1 MRHNIVYKCKKTRN
15 KQDELTQFITIEKTK
30 ANPNQDKIQEAHQHL
45 QDIDNYKISGSI
57 IRSKEK
63 MILEQE
69 KPNKFFF
76 DQEKQKQKTIKQ
88 LQTIENDKIITLT
101 NDFQILNYCKN
112 LFSDLYTKT
121 QTNAQIQEKLL
132 NPLKAKITNEDNK
145 KLTQQIT
152 FAELKTAIFQLK
164 NGKSPGIDGIP
175 IEFYKSYY
183 GYTKNDLQQ
192 LYNLILFRN
201 GNLTP
206 SMNQVIINLLH
217 KNDKKENLKNLEAN
231 LSTMLRLENLN

>member
-1 MRHNIVYKCKKTRN
+1 MVGGRKKLYFKMPAAQYCVQMQKNIHNN
-15 KQDELTQFITIEKTK
+15 QDQLTQFITIEKTK
-30 ANPNQDKIQEAHQHL
+30 PKPNQDKIQEAHQHL

-76 DQEKQKQKTIKQ
+76 DQEKQKQKQKTIKQ

-101 NDFQILNYCKN
+101 NDFQILNYCKKF
-112 LFSDLYTKT
+112 FSDLYTKT

-145 KLTQQIT
+145 KLTQQIN
-152 FAELKTAIFQLK
+152 FAELKTAIFQLG

-175 IEFYKSYY
+175 IEFYKSYHEY
-183 GYTKNDLQQ
+183 IQIFSQYAKL
-192 LYNLILFRN
+192 
-201 GNLTP
+201 
-206 SMNQVIINLLH
+206 
-217 KNDKKENLKNLEAN
+217 
-231 LSTMLRLENLN
+231 